1 MITNPG
7 VGEYQPPLIENKPN
21 TLIANNQLSLGL
33 GEGRI
38 DLGLYP
44 HFFICNQCGYVG
56 DTQIYGE
63 CDCLNCCG
71 YFCCSNLY
79 LLYTIISLKDFITFM
94 SVKHTCPKCGKL
106 IGIYKTF

>member
-1 MITNPG
+1 MIANPG
-7 VGEYQPPLIENKPN
+7 VGEYQPPTIENKPN

-38 DLGLYP
+38 ELGLYP

-71 YFCCSNLY
+71 YFFCSNLY

-94 SVKHTCPKCGKL
+94 SVKHTCPKCGRL
-106 IGIYKTF
+106 IGIYKTI